1 MGEPARGIHR
11 DYGVFP
17 RVLDAP
23 DTIAANLCNNR
34 AHRSRPS
41 RVASSPRAH
50 PPGASTGPGSFF
62 PSQVPPRFRGV
73 DDVTG

>member
-23 DTIAANLCNNR
+23 DTI
-34 AHRSRPS
+34 
-41 RVASSPRAH
+41 
-50 PPGASTGPGSFF
+50 
-62 PSQVPPRFRGV
+62 
-73 DDVTG
+73 VTNQ